1 MTCVTESKCI
11 CLIARKSYIWFIP
24 AVLVTAGIAFLSLSE
39 STRVPSVRLN
49 DKLLHGLMYTA
60 LALTWLLPL
69 IKSPITDNHSPITN
83 YAVVLFGTTAYGALL
98 EILQH
103 YCTRT
108 RSGDLLDLLADFLGA
123 LLGVSIIA
131 LIKWLNNSLTK

>member
-1 MTCVTESKCI
+1 M
-11 CLIARKSYIWFIP
+11 
-24 AVLVTAGIAFLSLSE
+24 LVTAGIAFLSLSE
-39 STRVPSVRLN
+39 STHVPSVRLN

-60 LALTWLLPL
+60 LALAWLVPFIKSQILNL
-69 IKSPITDNHSPITN
+69 KSPI

-131 LIKWLNNSLTK
+131 LIKRLNNSMTK